1 MTTTSINT
9 VEAKEEFNDLLS
21 RVSHN
26 KERIILTRRGKEIAA
41 LIPIEDFTL
50 LQASQNQYDLHDA
63 MESLKEA
70 RNQGSMTLQEFKDQL
85 GETS

>member
-9 VEAKEEFNDLLS
+9 VEAKEEFSELIN

-41 LIPIEDFTL
+41 IVPVEDLAL
-50 LQASQNQYDLHDA
+50 LNASQSKNDLQEA
-63 MESLKEA
+63 TEALKEA
-70 RNQGSMTLQEFKDQL
+70 RNHGSLSLEDLKQQV
-85 GETS
+85 G